1 MFHAVKLKMRIIS
14 FLLVEIIL
22 LNFHLKITFLIP
34 FFYLFLL
41 LFTNFETCRF
51 DKSMNVL
58 CDLIPSVLILVN
70 LIPFNHVAW
79 QLIKKTERGTSNLYK
94 NIFQSSWFIQWN
106 MFKLIERD
114 NWIQNSKLVYNL
126 KKYSCNF

>member
-1 MFHAVKLKMRIIS
+1 MVHAVNLKMRIIS

-22 LNFHLKITFLIP
+22 LNFQLKITFLI
-34 FFYLFLL
+34 LFSTCFKNLL

-106 MFKLIERD
+106 MFKLTERD
-114 NWIQNSKLVYNL
+114 NRIQNSKLVYNL
-126 KKYSCNF
+126 RNNF

>member
-1 MFHAVKLKMRIIS
+1 
-14 FLLVEIIL
+14 
-22 LNFHLKITFLIP
+22 
-34 FFYLFLL
+34 
-41 LFTNFETCRF
+41 
-51 DKSMNVL
+51 MNVL

-106 MFKLIERD
+106 MFKLTERD
-114 NWIQNSKLVYNL
+114 NRIQNSKLVYNL
-126 KKYSCNF
+126 RNNF